1 MEIALIVIF
10 LCCSA
15 FFSASETA
23 LTSANRI
30 RLKNLADNGSK
41 AAARTL
47 KILQRYDKAV
57 TTILIGNNI
66 VNIGCSSLA
75 TILTIRLMTEAF
87 SETIG
92 NQYGSLVST
101 VVTTLIVL
109 TFGEVM
115 PKSIAKDHSEGIA
128 MGVSGIITFLVF
140 LFTPLSA
147 MFIGLNKLAAKIF
160 RSKKSVSVTEEEL
173 MAIIDEIE
181 DEGVLEQQES
191 NLVRSALQ
199 FDEITV
205 DEIITPRVR
214 VVAVEVSESA
224 DNIYKMFLG
233 EQYSRM
239 PVYEKTLD
247 NIVGVINQKDFFK
260 AYDAQG
266 NDLSID
272 TLIQETIY
280 FPCMLKISEVLRT
293 MQKKKCHMAVVL
305 DQHGGTLG
313 IVTMEDLLEELV
325 GEIWDES
332 DEVKSPITVLSDRTF
347 LAYGE
352 VSLNSFR
359 RFLDSRDIDVNIE
372 SEAHTVAGWAL
383 ELFGSI
389 PHENDTAQTE
399 DFKVTVVEI
408 NDLLVNKVKIELKEK
423 SDEED

>member
-1 MEIALIVIF
+1 MDIALIVI
-10 LCCSA
+10 LIAMSA

-30 RLKNLADNGSK
+30 RLKNMADNGSG

-47 KILQRYDKAV
+47 RILQKYDKAV

-66 VNIGCSSLA
+66 VNIACSSLA
-75 TILTIRLMTEAF
+75 TLLTIRLISNAF
-87 SETIG
+87 GENAG

-101 VVTTLIVL
+101 IATTIVVLI
-109 TFGEVM
+109 FGEVM
-115 PKSIAKDHSEGIA
+115 PKSIAKDHAEGVS
-128 MGVSGIITFLVF
+128 MGVSAIISFLMII
-140 LFTPLSA
+140 FTPFSA
-147 MFIGLNKLAAKIF
+147 FFIGLKNLAAKLF
-160 RSKKSVSVTEEEL
+160 RSKESVSVTEEEL

-214 VVAVEVSESA
+214 VVAVEVSENA
-224 DNIYKMFLG
+224 DKIFEMFMR

-260 AYDAQG
+260 AYDERG
-266 NDLSID
+266 DEL
-272 TLIQETIY
+272 TVRELLQETIY

-332 DEVKSPITVLSDRTF
+332 DEVKSPVTVLSEKVF
-347 LAYGE
+347 SVYGE

-359 RFLDSRDIDVNIE
+359 RFLAGRDIDIEIE
-372 SEAHTVAGWAL
+372 SEAHTVAGWTL

-389 PHENDTAQTE
+389 PRENDTVETD

-408 NDLLVNKVKIELKEK
+408 SDLRVNKVKVELKDK
-423 SDEED
+423 PQEED

>member
-1 MEIALIVIF
+1 MDIALIVI
-10 LCCSA
+10 LIAMSA
-15 FFSASETA
+15 FFSSSETA
-23 LTSANRI
+23 LTGANRI
-30 RLKNLADNGSK
+30 RLKNMADNGSA

-47 KILQRYDKAV
+47 RILQKYDKAV

-66 VNIGCSSLA
+66 VNIACSSLA
-75 TILTIRLMTEAF
+75 TLLSIRLI
-87 SETIG
+87 SETFGEAAG
-92 NQYGSLVST
+92 NQYGPLVST
-101 VVTTLIVL
+101 IATTIVVLI
-109 TFGEVM
+109 FGEVM
-115 PKSIAKDHSEGIA
+115 PKSIAKDHAEGVS
-128 MGVSGIITFLVF
+128 MGVSAIISFLMII
-140 LFTPLSA
+140 FTPFSA
-147 MFIGLNKLAAKIF
+147 FFIGLKNLAAKLF
-160 RSKKSVSVTEEEL
+160 RKKESVSVTEEEL

-214 VVAVEVSESA
+214 VAAVEVSENA
-224 DNIYKMFLG
+224 DRIFDMFMR

-247 NIVGVINQKDFFK
+247 NIVGIINQKDFFK
-260 AYDAQG
+260 AYDERG
-266 NDLSID
+266 DEL
-272 TLIQETIY
+272 TVRELIQETIY

-332 DEVKSPITVLSDRTF
+332 DEVKSPVTVLSDKTF
-347 LAYGE
+347 SVYGE

-359 RFLDSRDIDVNIE
+359 RFLSERDIDIEIE
-372 SEAHTVAGWAL
+372 SEAHTVAGWTL

-389 PHENDTAQTE
+389 PHENDSAETD
-399 DFKVTVVEI
+399 DFKVTVVESS
-408 NDLLVNKVKIELKEK
+408 DLRVNKVKIELKEK
-423 SDEED
+423 PRKED